1 MESKPLP
8 PSERQRA
15 SDEKKVIKQV
25 GPYLGLGSQLT
36 AAVGVMGFLG
46 WWLDGYF
53 ETKPVLFI
61 VFLVLGVFVGMY
73 QFISTVA
80 KLGNKK

>member
-1 MESKPLP
+1 MP
-8 PSERQRA
+8 PSERQRP
-15 SDEKKVIKQV
+15 DGEKKIMNQV
-25 GPYLGLGSQLT
+25 GPYLGLGSQLA
-36 AAVGVMGFLG
+36 AAVGVMGLAG
-46 WWLDGYF
+46 WWLDKHF

-61 VFLVLGVFVGMY
+61 VFLILGVFVGMY

>member
-1 MESKPLP
+1 MENQTSGNNKPN
-8 PSERQRA
+8 R
-15 SDEKKVIKQV
+15 DKKIMNQV

-36 AAVGVMGFLG
+36 AAVGVMGFAG
-46 WWLDGYF
+46 WWLDKYF

-80 KLGNKK
+80 KKRSG